1 MSSQQELIGKW
12 VEEWNQLVF
21 FQPDDQLSAKTL
33 EETLEPNTTV
43 KLNHDVHDMKALIE
57 GVQWVRT
64 AMETTLDYNEEIVAW
79 NAPDGL
85 GGSVAHLTKF
95 TSRDKASGTVTKK
108 TSLVTTIV
116 KAINGKRVVSELI
129 EVEIET

>member
-1 MSSQQELIGKW
+1 MSSNQEPIGQW
-12 VEEWNQLVF
+12 VEKWNQLVF

-33 EETLEPNTTV
+33 QETLHPETTV
-43 KLNHDVHDMKALIE
+43 KINHDVHDIKGLTG

-64 AMETTLDYNEEIVAW
+64 AMETTLESNEELVAW

-95 TSRDKASGTVTKK
+95 SSKDKASGKVTKK

-116 KAINGKRVVSELI
+116 KAVDGKRLVSELI
-129 EVEIET
+129 EVEVET